1 MLISGRLIAPL
12 SLILLLTPCSG
23 ADARTDENGGST
35 TAGSQEPFPPGDLV
49 RADDIV
55 VTANRHGEAEVLAE
69 TEFSEEEIASQGADS
84 IQDLITRL
92 TPFIGDGAEEPIL
105 LINGRPADGDSSILS
120 YPAEALNRLAI
131 LKPEAASQYGYSS
144 GKRVVNLVLKKTFSS
159 LNADIGIS
167 AATAGGQYGGSLSA
181 GRVAINGPTRWNVQ
195 ARIERQSDLLKSDRN
210 IPPRA
215 GSFDSVGFIAGL
227 DGGEIDPTLSLAA
240 GEIVTVAAIPPGSVS
255 GAPTLEDFA
264 ATANGVHPV
273 DPNDFETLLSARRSM
288 SFNAGVT
295 RPLGDFS
302 ASLNV
307 NASSSGSNGLRGLP
321 MATIVIPA
329 SSPWSP
335 FANDVTLSRP
345 FAGTRPLRNDNSS
358 ESLGAAFRL
367 SGRIGNWRTNFS
379 ADYRRN
385 WGDSL
390 LERGID
396 TGRVQELVDAGDPAF
411 NPYGPL
417 DDRLLLASRNRSR
430 GENIN
435 ARLNVSKTI
444 IDLPAG
450 PLTSNY
456 SVDVRR
462 SRSENRRSDNLDGLI
477 EVNKRTRGQ
486 TNGQMSFSVPLSR
499 KGEGEIRPLGDLAVD
514 LSVSGQTMSDRGLQK
529 RFGGGVSWSASS
541 FLKLRGSFE
550 YVETAP
556 SFDQLDGPIITTI
569 NRIFDYRQQETAEI
583 VSTIGGNPDL
593 GRGSRQNLS
602 LTAMVRPF
610 SDQTLS
616 LNVGYREQD
625 AKGGV
630 AAFPELTP
638 AIEAAFPERVTRDAN
653 GRLVAIDARAI
664 NIANETSA
672 ELTSS
677 IALRLPGPSNAKRSA
692 KLSKPGADPL
702 RFSVSLNHRWRLKSE
717 LLTRIGV
724 PVIDQLGGG
733 GGGQSHHFL
742 SLQFTAGKR
751 GLGTSLSGNWS
762 SAARV
767 RNGADADVAQD
778 FRSKPPAIFNF
789 SFFVEPQHIFSD
801 AVESRWMK
809 NVKLSLDVQNLLNGY
824 RRITLGDG
832 SVPAGYSRDEID
844 PLGRTARLTVRKRF

>member
-1 MLISGRLIAPL
+1 MIPGRLAVLFPFISFLAPSIAAEARADNTDA
-12 SLILLLTPCSG
+12 SATTG
-23 ADARTDENGGST
+23 A
-35 TAGSQEPFPPGDLV
+35 QQPVPPGDLV
-49 RADDIV
+49 RPDDIV
-55 VTANRHGEAEVLAE
+55 VTANRYGEAEVLAE

-92 TPFIGDGAEEPIL
+92 TLFIGDGAEEPIL
-105 LINGRPADGDSSILS
+105 LINGRPADGDSSIRS
-120 YPAEALNRLAI
+120 YPAEALNRLAV
-131 LKPEAASQYGYSS
+131 LKPEAAARYGYPS

-195 ARIERQSDLLKSDRN
+195 ARIERQSNLLKSDRD
-210 IPPRA
+210 IPPR
-215 GSFDSVGFIAGL
+215 
-227 DGGEIDPTLSLAA
+227 
-240 GEIVTVAAIPPGSVS
+240 TVSN
-255 GAPTLEDFA
+255 APTPEDFA
-264 ATANGVHPV
+264 AAANGVFRV
-273 DPNDFETLLSARRSM
+273 DPNDLETLQPSRRSM

-307 NASSSGSNGLRGLP
+307 NASSSRSKGLRGLP
-321 MATIVIPA
+321 MAMIVVPA
-329 SSPWSP
+329 GSPWSP
-335 FANDVTLSRP
+335 FANDVALTRS
-345 FAGTRPLRNDNSS
+345 FAGTRALRNDNSS
-358 ESLGAAFRL
+358 ESVGAAFRL
-367 SGRIGNWRTNFS
+367 SGRIGDWRTNFS
-379 ADYRRN
+379 AGYTRN

-396 TGRVQELVDAGDPAF
+396 TDRLQELIDAGDPAF
-411 NPYGPL
+411 NPYAPL

-435 ARLNVSKTI
+435 ARVNVSKTI

-456 SVDVRR
+456 SLDVRR
-462 SRSENRRSDNLDGLI
+462 NRSENRRSDNLDGLI

-486 TNGQMSFSVPLSR
+486 TNGQMSFNVPLSR
-499 KGEGEIRPLGDLAVD
+499 RGKGEIRPLGDLAID
-514 LSVSGQTMSDRGLQK
+514 LSVSGQTMSDSGLQK
-529 RFGGGVSWSASS
+529 QFGGGVSWSPFS
-541 FLKLRGSFE
+541 FLELRGALE

-556 SFDQLDGPIITTI
+556 SFDQLDGPIITTV

-593 GRGSRQNLS
+593 GRGSRQNFS

-610 SDQTLS
+610 GDQTLS
-616 LNVGYREQD
+616 LNVGYREQE

-638 AIEAAFPERVTRDAN
+638 VIEAAFPERVTRDAN
-653 GRLVAIDARAI
+653 GQLVAIDARAI
-664 NIANETSA
+664 NIARETSA
-672 ELTSS
+672 ELNSS
-677 IALRLPGPSNAKRSA
+677 ITLRLPSPSSAKRIA
-692 KLSKPGADPL
+692 KLRKPGTDPL
-702 RFSVSLNHRWRLKSE
+702 RLSMSLNHRWRLKSE

-724 PVIDQLGGG
+724 PVIDQLGGS
-733 GGGQSHHFL
+733 GQSRHFL
-742 SLQFTAGKR
+742 SLQLTAGKR
-751 GLGTSLSGNWS
+751 GAGASLSGNWS
-762 SAARV
+762 SPARV
-767 RNGADADVAQD
+767 QNGEIIDVARN
-778 FRSKPPAIFNF
+778 FRNKPPAIFNA
-789 SFFVEPQHIFSD
+789 SFFVEPAHILSD
-801 AVESRWMK
+801 VGESRWME

-832 SVPAGYSRDEID
+832 SVPAGFSRDEID